1 MLTTSFIVQHQD
13 EKIRDQLGF
22 GFVVGEHH
30 TKETISMNVEI
41 VVDGQKT
48 NAVKT
53 IENTITQY
61 KVLWDKARNVCP
73 SVHAPN
79 ELEWVRLTEEYLADT
94 YGDDEE
100 EEGEEETG
108 EGEEEEVV
116 EVLDDNVLIMS
127 DENKSSS
134 LDQ

>member
-13 EKIRDQLGF
+13 LKIRDQLGF

-41 VVDGQKT
+41 VIDGQKT

-53 IENTITQY
+53 VENVVTQY

-73 SVHAPN
+73 SVHSPN
-79 ELEWVRLTEEYLADT
+79 ELEWIKLTDEYLS
-94 YGDDEE
+94 
-100 EEGEEETG
+100 
-108 EGEEEEVV
+108 EGEEEEEEETEELEEGT
-116 EVLDDNVLIMS
+116 EVIDNDSLLLA
-127 DENKSSS
+127 DESGNTII
-134 LDQ
+134 DQ